1 MTKRYE
7 VNLTRLAQKDLEEI
21 YYYIAADSSENA
33 AKFVLELEE
42 KVYSLNTFPERQP
55 LITENKFFGTDYR
68 HLVHKKYRIIYRI
81 SEEKVYILRVIH
93 GARLL
98 NM

>member
-1 MTKRYE
+1 MTIRYK

-55 LITENKFFGTDYR
+55 LIAENKYFGTDYR

-81 SEEKVYILRVIH
+81 SDKTVYILRVIH
-93 GARLL
+93 GAMLM
-98 NM
+98 NV